1 MIAEGKFGVWVSCL
15 FYFPPT
21 KRMKIN
27 VANVQWNAV
36 KADALAFFQIEDKKW
51 IAEMQEHYGK
61 STSLYS
67 GSDALLQS
75 GDMIGKKDELFTLY
89 PGKGEAQTKRIF
101 LVGVGKQEKLTLEQM
116 RRSAARAA
124 RKAEQTK
131 SKSLALYLPEISGKN
146 GAQIAAAVTE
156 GIMLGLYRYDKF
168 LKKEEPRIML
178 DSVTILYNQD
188 DIWGSTLG
196 EVKRSIAETQ
206 LLSDAVIFARD
217 MENEPSNTKYPS
229 VLGDWA
235 KQAGKESG
243 LKVTVMGPAELEKNK
258 MVGTLNVNKGS
269 VKEPRFIV
277 LEYNGAKKKGE
288 PVVLVGKGITFDT
301 GGISIKPAAGMGDM
315 KSDMSGAATV
325 IATLKAAADLK
336 LPVNLVGLVASAE
349 NMPSGTAMRPG
360 DVLTYPN
367 GVSAEV
373 DNTDAEGRLVLA
385 DALIWANRYKP
396 KSVIDLATLT
406 GACVVALGHVT
417 TGMMGNDIEMMAK
430 LKKSGD
436 TTYERVCELP
446 IYEEYEDLIKSDV
459 ADIKNTGG
467 RWAGTITAA
476 LFLKRFTS
484 YPWVHLDIAGTARSD
499 SSGDYIPKGGTGV
512 GVRLLIDMLRQDGS
526 QN

>member
-1 MIAEGKFGVWVSCL
+1 
-15 FYFPPT
+15 
-21 KRMKIN
+21 MKIT

-51 IAEMQEHYGK
+51 INEMQIHYGK
-61 STSLYS
+61 SSALFA

-75 GDMIGKKDELFTLY
+75 GDMVGKKDELFTLY
-89 PGKGEAQTKRIF
+89 PTRSEAQVKRIF
-101 LVGVGKQEKLTLEQM
+101 LVGIGKQEKVTLEQV
-116 RRSAARAA
+116 RRSAARVA
-124 RKAEQTK
+124 RKAEQSK
-131 SKSLALYLPEISGKN
+131 SKSLALYLPEVAGKN
-146 GAQIAAAVTE
+146 GVEIATAVTE
-156 GIMLGLYRYDKF
+156 GILLGLYRYDKF
-168 LKKEEPRIML
+168 FKKEEPRAPVESI
-178 DSVTILYNQD
+178 TILYQQD
-188 DIWGSTLG
+188 NIWGSTVA
-196 EVKRSIAETQ
+196 EVKKAITETQ
-206 LLSDAVIFARD
+206 TLSDAVNFARD
-217 MENEPSNTKYPS
+217 MENEPSNNKYPA

-235 KQAGKESG
+235 KQVGKDTG
-243 LKVTVMGPAELEKNK
+243 VKVTVMGPAELEKNK

-277 LEYNGAKKKGE
+277 LEYNGAKKKGS
-288 PVVLVGKGITFDT
+288 PVVLIGKGITFDT

-325 IATLKAAADLK
+325 IATLKAAAELK

-349 NMPSGTAMRPG
+349 NMPSGNAMRPG
-360 DVLTYPN
+360 DVISYPN

-385 DALIWANRYKP
+385 DALIWASRYSP

-417 TGMMGNDIEMMAK
+417 TGMMGNDIEMMSQ

-459 ADIKNTGG
+459 ADVKNTGG

-484 YPWVHLDIAGTARSD
+484 YPWVHLDIAGTARSE
-499 SSGDYIPKGGTGV
+499 SAGDYIPKGGTGV
-512 GVRLLIDMLRQDGS
+512 GVRLLIDMLRSDGAI
-526 QN
+526 N